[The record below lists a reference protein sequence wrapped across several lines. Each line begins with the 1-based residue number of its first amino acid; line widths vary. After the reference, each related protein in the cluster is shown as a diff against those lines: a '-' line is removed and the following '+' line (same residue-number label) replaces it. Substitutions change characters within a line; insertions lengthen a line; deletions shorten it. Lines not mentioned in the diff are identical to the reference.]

1 MGALAGR
8 GDELATLR
16 AGLRAAA
23 DGRLWAAVVTG
34 EPGIGKSALVQALAD
49 DARAA
54 GFTVVS
60 GSATELGRERP
71 FGPLVDAVG
80 APPAAASMTAVVDV
94 RFVVGDSLLA
104 RIEELATAAPTL
116 LALEDLHWADDAT
129 PAFVRD
135 LSRRLPDARLA
146 VVVTARTGAHT
157 AALDRAVADLVR
169 RGATTV
175 DLGPLDDDAVAAIAA
190 GILGGRRPG
199 PRLRDALAACGG
211 NPLFAAGLVAAL
223 DDEAALV
230 ADDAGGIDLA
240 PGALVVPAGIRQTLG
255 RRIAAMTPATV
266 DVLRVASVLGR
277 EFLPAELALVL
288 GRPVVSLLSTLH
300 EAIGGGV
307 VDDRGGALAFRHD
320 LVRDAL
326 YLELDDETRAALHR
340 EVHRVLDVAGAAPHR
355 LVPHL
360 LRGITDATG
369 AATLVDVGRE
379 LRDRAP
385 GPATAVLERAL
396 ELLPEGDAQRDRA
409 IAAMLVPLVLQGR
422 ASEATDLAA
431 EVLAR
436 PHDTALDGELVEG
449 QTFAVLR
456 SDSPLA
462 HRAEVETSVG
472 LAGLSDAARARVRA
486 FLAEARLATGDA
498 PGAAE
503 AGEAV
508 REWAIA
514 AGDEEVHVYALGTL
528 AWAAAGAG
536 YVDRGLA
543 LAKEAAARRDALD
556 APRFNVDLHLGVL
569 HLEAD
574 EIDDATARL
583 RAGLR
588 RDTTRG
594 DRAAIAYYHFGL
606 VGTGYIGGRW
616 DDARADAE
624 AGLALVDDGTAPGN
638 VSLLG
643 RGLLARLALHAGDL
657 DGADELLRRGET
669 DLLTNGPQI
678 GADIVLWTRSLLLEA
693 HGDVGAATTVLAF
706 EWDAISGMRYF
717 LSWRSVAP
725 DLVRLCLASGE
736 RSRAEAVTAEAE
748 EGARRAPGIHSAEA
762 AARRCRGLVDADP
775 DALVDAV
782 RLYRKSPRAVDTA
795 AALEDAG
802 AAMGHAGRRDDA
814 VALLRDSL
822 HAWEALGATFDAQR
836 VAGRL
841 RALGVR
847 QPRRVRRRPETGWDS
862 LTPTERRVVDLVAS
876 GLTNREI
883 ADQLFVSRYTIE
895 THVKHVFAK
904 LGVSSRIELTAN
916 ALREA
921 R

>member
-1 MGALAGR
+1 VRALAGR
-8 GDELATLR
+8 GGELATLHACLTTA
-16 AGLRAAA
+16 AG
-23 DGRLWAAVVTG
+23 GRLSAAVVTG
-34 EPGIGKSALVQALAD
+34 EPGIGKSALVQSLAD
-49 DARAA
+49 DARAL
-54 GFTVVS
+54 GFGVFT
-60 GSATELGRERP
+60 GTATELGHARP
-71 FGPLVDAVG
+71 FAPLVDALG
-80 APPAAASMTAVVDV
+80 ATAPAADMAIVDV
-94 RFVVGDSLLA
+94 PFVVGETLLA

-116 LALEDLHWADDAT
+116 LVLEDLHWADDAT
-129 PAFVRD
+129 SAFVRD
-135 LSRRLPDARLA
+135 LTRRLPDARLA
-146 VVVTARTGAHT
+146 VVVTARTAT
-157 AALDRAVADLVR
+157 RAPALDRAVADLVR

-175 DLGPLDDDAVAAIAA
+175 DVGPLDDDAVAAIATEV
-190 GILGGRRPG
+190 LGRRPPG
-199 PRLRDALAACGG
+199 PRLCEALAACGG
-211 NPLFAAGLVAAL
+211 NPLFAAGLAAAL
-223 DDEAALV
+223 DDEGALV
-230 ADDAGGIDLA
+230 DVGDGTVDLA
-240 PGALVVPAGIRQTLG
+240 PGALVVPVGLRQTL
-255 RRIAAMTPATV
+255 RRRVATMTPATV
-266 DVLRVASVLGR
+266 DVLRVASALGR

-288 GRPVVSLLSTLH
+288 GRPVVSLLGPLH
-300 EAIGGGV
+300 EAIDAGV
-307 VDDRGGALAFRHD
+307 VDDTGGVLAFRHD

-326 YLELDDETRAALHR
+326 YLELDDDTRAALHL
-340 EVHRVLDVAGAAPHR
+340 EVHRVLAVAGAPPDR
-355 LVPHL
+355 LVAHL
-360 LRGITDATG
+360 LRGVTDASG
-369 AATLVDVGRE
+369 ASTLIDAARG

-385 GPATAVLERAL
+385 GPATALLERAL
-396 ELLPEGDAQRDRA
+396 ELLPGGDPRRDDAVAA
-409 IAAMLVPLVLQGR
+409 IVVPLVLQGR
-422 ASEATDLAA
+422 AGEAADLAA

-436 PHDTALDGELVEG
+436 AHDPALDGELVEG

-462 HRAEVETSVG
+462 HRAEVEASVG
-472 LAGLSDAARARVRA
+472 LAGLSDAARARIRA
-486 FLAEARLATGDA
+486 FLAEARLATGDSA
-498 PGAAE
+498 GATD

-508 REWAIA
+508 RDWAIA

-536 YVDRGLA
+536 DVDRGLA
-543 LAKEAAARRDALD
+543 LATEAAARRDALD

-574 EIDDATARL
+574 EVDDAMATL

-606 VGTGYIGGRW
+606 VGAAYLAGRW

-624 AGLALVDDGTAPGN
+624 AGLALVDDGIAPGN

-643 RGLLARLALHAGDL
+643 RGILARLALHAGDL
-657 DGADELLRRGET
+657 DGADELLRRGEA
-669 DLLTNGPQI
+669 DLVTNGPQI

-693 HGDVGAATTVLAF
+693 RGDAGAATTVLAF

-725 DLVRLCLASGE
+725 DLVRLCLATGA
-736 RSRAEAVTAEAE
+736 RARAEAVTADAE

-762 AARRCRGLVDADP
+762 AARRCRGLLDRDP

-782 RLYRKSPRAVDTA
+782 RLLRKSPRVVDTA

-802 AAMGHAGRRDDA
+802 GAMAGAGRRDDA

-822 HAWEALGATFDAQR
+822 HEWEALGATFDAQR
-836 VAGRL
+836 VAARL
-841 RALGVR
+841 RDLGVR
-847 QPRRVRRRPETGWDS
+847 QPRRSARRPQAGWDS

-883 ADQLFVSRYTIE
+883 AEQLFVSRYTIE

-904 LGVSSRIELTAN
+904 LGVASRIALTTA
-916 ALREA
+916 AHR
-921 R
+921 RTP